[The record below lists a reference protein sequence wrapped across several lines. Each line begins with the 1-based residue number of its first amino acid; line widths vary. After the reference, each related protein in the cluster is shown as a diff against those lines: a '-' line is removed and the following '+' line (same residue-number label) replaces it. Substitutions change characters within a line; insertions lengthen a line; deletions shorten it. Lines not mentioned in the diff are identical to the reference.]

1 MRAAIYARV
10 STAEQSNDNQL
21 LELRRY
27 IEARGWTAISEYV
40 DVMSGAKDRRPG
52 LDDLV
57 RDARRRK
64 FDAVIVWKL
73 DRLGRSLRHLVLL
86 MEELQQLGVAL
97 VSLGEGLDL
106 STPAGR
112 LQAGLLAV
120 VASFER
126 ERIRERVVSGLQRA
140 KAQGRTL
147 GRPKGAIP
155 IERLAT
161 VATLSLTEAAAALG
175 VSRSTLK
182 RWRRGQKSL
191 LSVA

>member
-1 MRAAIYARV
+1 MRTAIYARV
-10 STAEQSNDNQL
+10 STTDQTVDNQL
-21 LELRRY
+21 LDLRRY
-27 IEARGWTAISEYV
+27 VDARGWTPSKEYV

-86 MEELQQLGVAL
+86 MEELQQLGIAL

-112 LQAGLLAV
+112 LQAGLLAA
-120 VASFER
+120 VAQFER
-126 ERIRERVVSGLQRA
+126 ERIRERVVAGLRRA
-140 KAQGRTL
+140 RTQGKRL
-147 GRPKGAIP
+147 GRPRTRPALLDVPGG
-155 IERLAT
+155 T
-161 VATLSLTEAAAALG
+161 VRSAAKAWG
-175 VSRSTLK
+175 VSKTTAAK
-182 RWRRGQKSL
+182 WIANGTPP
-191 LSVA
+191 AA

>member
-10 STAEQSNDNQL
+10 STSDQTVDNQL

-27 IEARGWTAISEYV
+27 IEARGWNAVNEYI

-126 ERIRERVVSGLQRA
+126 ERIRERVMSGLQRA
-140 KAQGRTL
+140 KAQGKAL
-147 GRPKGAIP
+147 GRPKAFIP
-155 IERLAT
+155 LDRLAT
-161 VATLSLTEAAAALG
+161 VASLSLTDAAAALG